1 VADSPDIDDGTVPAQ
16 PAATPAVVPIAEGRR
31 RREAAASTDSTPP
44 PSESASSRSEGKGGD
59 KPKKPGKTIDWG
71 KYNELLDN
79 FALIYGT
86 DTVWDGVNR
95 LIMKI
100 ANMAHAHGSDM
111 VKMWKASETRRTIMP
126 KDVVFDPTETC
137 AEECVNLFGG
147 FELEPRFGDVEPFLQ
162 LGGFL
167 CSRASES
174 AEESARIFHWL
185 MCWLA
190 YPLQNPGAKLRSAVI
205 MHGDEGA
212 GKNFFFECVLEIYGR
227 YGALVGQDELEDKF
241 NDWRSGKCMVI
252 GDEVSS
258 RQELVHNKNRLKA
271 LITAPTVQINPKN
284 LPRREE
290 KNHINIVFLSNE
302 LQPLALDNSDR
313 RYLVVYT
320 PRMKERPFYE
330 KLKKWKDEGGVA
342 ALYAY
347 LRAYPLANFDPFA
360 PAPVTQAKLDLID
373 LNRKTPERF
382 WMEWANDELDLPYRS
397 CSIDQ
402 AFRAYLKYAQ
412 RAGDRFPIQKHVFK
426 RMVIRI
432 SEAVGQTMN
441 PPRPP
446 IKELMAAVTEEGSV
460 KRRTTR
466 LLLVCPIPEEFD
478 SQAAW
483 ASDTVSAFEHD
494 LRDYLGYGGPPSPG
508 DDSSAP
514 KSGKPGA
521 GGGAP

>member
-1 VADSPDIDDGTVPAQ
+1 MADKPDSNRPRLEVVPPAPAPTDD
-16 PAATPAVVPIAEGRR
+16 AAT
-31 RREAAASTDSTPP
+31 
-44 PSESASSRSEGKGGD
+44 RSEGKGGG
-59 KPKKPGKTIDWG
+59 KPKKPEKTIDWG
-71 KYNELLDN
+71 KYNHLLEH

-95 LIMKI
+95 MIMKI
-100 ANMAHAHGSDM
+100 SNMAHAHGSDM

-126 KDVVFDPTETC
+126 ADVVFDPTNTC
-137 AEECVNLFGG
+137 DPKECVNLFGG
-147 FELEPRFGDVEPFLQ
+147 FELEPAKGDVDPFLQ
-162 LGGFL
+162 LGRFL
-167 CSRASES
+167 SSRASDNADE
-174 AEESARIFHWL
+174 ADEIFHWL

-190 YPLQNPGAKLRSAVI
+190 YPLQHPGAKLRTAVI

-271 LITAPTVQINPKN
+271 LITSPTVQINPKN

-290 KNHINIVFLSNE
+290 RNHINIVFLSNE
-302 LQPLALDNSDR
+302 IQPLALDNTDR

-320 PRMKERPFYE
+320 PRMRERAFYE
-330 KLKKWKDEGGVA
+330 KLKAWREKGGIA
-342 ALYAY
+342 ALYEY
-347 LRAYPLANFDPFA
+347 LLAYPLDDFDPYA

-382 WMEWANDELDLPYRS
+382 WIDWANDELDLPYRS

-402 AFRAYLKYAQ
+402 AYRAYLKYAQ
-412 RAGDRFPIQKHVFK
+412 RTGDRFPLQKAVFK

-432 SEAVGQTMN
+432 SESVGQTLD
-441 PPRPP
+441 PPRPAVR
-446 IKELMAAVTEEGSV
+446 ELMAAVSDEASS

-466 LLLVCPIPEEFD
+466 LLLVCPIPAD
-478 SQAAW
+478 TPSQSAW
-483 ASDTVSAFEHD
+483 ASDTVSTFEHD
-494 LRDYLGYGGPPSPG
+494 LRDYLGYSPPSP
-508 DDSSAP
+508 DDERSASKSS
-514 KSGKPGA
+514 KPGS
-521 GGGAP
+521 GGDS